1 VTTLVWFRHDLR
13 VADNPALA
21 AACRRGRVTAC
32 FLVCLEQWRSHDVGE
47 VRLAYLRRSVIALGA
62 ELAARGVRFEVLG
75 APHFRD
81 VPGALLKLAGTVG
94 ATRIAF
100 NAEYPLN
107 EAQRDL
113 AVRSAAQGAGIEVE
127 VHHGGVALAPGT
139 VTTAAGNPYTVFT
152 PFRRRWLEHAGA
164 TVTPVLAP
172 RAQGEPVAPVR
183 LEPWTGVRESLLADL
198 WPAGERVA
206 KRMLTRFIAHRA
218 RRYSE
223 ARDHPGGNGTSRLSP
238 HLSVGSLSVNQCL
251 AAARRANGGRSSG
264 GPLDAWINELIW
276 REFYRNVVAA
286 FPHVCRGES
295 FRRQFDALRWRI
307 APAELEAWQQGAT
320 GYPFVDAGMRQLRA
334 TGWMHNRLRMITA
347 SFLAK
352 HLLIDWREG
361 ERHFM
366 RHLVDGDFAANN
378 GGWQWS
384 ASTGTDASPW
394 FRIFNPTIQGR
405 RFDPD
410 GAYTRALVPELADV
424 GVRDLFN
431 PRRAEV
437 PGYPAPIVDHDAA
450 RERALA
456 AYRAAASVDS

>member
-1 VTTLVWFRHDLR
+1 V
-13 VADNPALA
+13 
-21 AACRRGRVTAC
+21 
-32 FLVCLEQWRSHDVGE
+32 
-47 VRLAYLRRSVIALGA
+47 
-62 ELAARGVRFEVLG
+62 
-75 APHFRD
+75 
-81 VPGALLKLAGTVG
+81 K
-94 ATRIAF
+94 
-100 NAEYPLN
+100 
-107 EAQRDL
+107 
-113 AVRSAAQGAGIEVE
+113 
-127 VHHGGVALAPGT
+127 
-139 VTTAAGNPYTVFT
+139 
-152 PFRRRWLEHAGA
+152 
-164 TVTPVLAP
+164 
-172 RAQGEPVAPVR
+172 
-183 LEPWTGVRESLLADL
+183 
-198 WPAGERVA
+198 
-206 KRMLTRFIAHRA
+206 K
-218 RRYSE
+218 
-223 ARDHPGGNGTSRLSP
+223 
-238 HLSVGSLSVNQCL
+238 CL

-307 APAELEAWQQGAT
+307 APVEFEAWQQGAT

-378 GGWQWS
+378 GGWQWG

-456 AYRAAASVDS
+456 AYRAAASIDS